1 MIAKVGGS
9 AALLLFVILLIKF
22 LVSLPRSSMD
32 AGEKGQRFMQILIV
46 SVTIVVVAVPE
57 GLPLAVTLALAY
69 ATTRM
74 LKDNNLVRVLKA
86 CETMGNA
93 TTICSDK
100 TGTLTQNKMTV
111 IAGTL
116 GVFDRFGDKRQ
127 TPADYHK
134 DTKDGAAAENEA
146 EQENSVDEV
155 DAIPMQEFFQTT
167 IPEVRTLLRDNIV
180 LNSTAFEGTDE
191 KGNKE
196 FIGSKTETALL
207 GLARD
212 YLGMDDVATDR
223 SNARIVQFVP
233 FNSER
238 KCMGCV
244 VQKERDG
251 KTFYRLFVK
260 GASDILLKYRNQVID
275 TSGGTLSQHLLSEKD
290 RKVVENTIMD
300 YASKSLRTI
309 ALVYRDFPQFPPRS
323 VRHSPDDK
331 TQAEFED
338 IFKDMIFIGVVG
350 MMDPLRPGVAKAVED
365 CRKAGVF
372 VRMVTGDNV
381 LTAKAIATECGIFT
395 RGGIVMEG
403 PRFRTLSASQMD
415 QIIPRLQVLARSSPE
430 DKRILVKRL
439 KELGETVAVTG
450 DGTNDG
456 PALKM
461 ADVGFSMGIA
471 GTEVAKEASSIILM
485 DDNFASI
492 VKAIMWG
499 RCVSDAV
506 KKFLQV

>member
-22 LVSLPRSSMD
+22 LASLSGSGLD
-32 AGEKGQRFMQILIV
+32 AGGKGQRFMQILIV

-100 TGTLTQNKMTV
+100 TGTLTQNKMKV

-116 GVFDRFGDKRQ
+116 GVLGKFGDKRQ
-127 TPADYHK
+127 TIEEIQREEEEEEEAKSPPSLNGREQGDV
-134 DTKDGAAAENEA
+134 GNES
-146 EQENSVDEV
+146 E
-155 DAIPMQEFFQTT
+155 AIPMQEFFDLSP
-167 IPEVRTLLRDNIV
+167 PEVQTLLRDSIA
-180 LNSTAFEGTDE
+180 LNSTAFEGTNE

-223 SNARIVQFVP
+223 HNAQIIQPIP
-233 FNSER
+233 FSSER

-244 VQKERDG
+244 VKIPTD
-251 KTFYRLFVK
+251 KKPFYRLYVK
-260 GASDILLKYRNQVID
+260 GASEILLKHSNQVIEMSSD
-275 TSGGTLSQHLLSEKD
+275 KLSHHLLSEQD
-290 RKVVENTIMD
+290 RKIVENTIAN
-300 YASKSLRTI
+300 YATKSLRTI
-309 ALVYRDFPQFPPRS
+309 ALVYKDFPQWPPRGA
-323 VRHSPDDK
+323 RCAADDP

-338 IFKDMIFIGVVG
+338 IFNGMIFIGVVG
-350 MMDPLRPGVAKAVED
+350 IMDPLRHGVTKAVED

-372 VRMVTGDNV
+372 VRMVTGDNI

-403 PRFRTLSASQMD
+403 PRFRTLSRSQMD
-415 QIIPRLQVLARSSPE
+415 QIIPRLQVLARSSP
-430 DKRILVKRL
+430 
-439 KELGETVAVTG
+439 GG
-450 DGTNDG
+450 
-456 PALKM
+456 
-461 ADVGFSMGIA
+461 
-471 GTEVAKEASSIILM
+471 
-485 DDNFASI
+485 
-492 VKAIMWG
+492 
-499 RCVSDAV
+499 
-506 KKFLQV
+506 